1 MKITQN
7 TLRRRLSAALAFA
20 TVVWP
25 ANLLAATTTTLPWDQ
40 PLQTLTNDLQG
51 TVAHAIV
58 TAAVVA
64 SGLMWSFSE
73 HGSGVRKFSAVAVGG
88 SLALGAAS
96 LITTLFGAAAAGA
109 LL

>member
-1 MKITQN
+1 MKIAQN
-7 TLRRRLSAALAFA
+7 KLVKKFSCALALA
-20 TVVWP
+20 SVTWP

-51 TVAHAIV
+51 TVAHALV
-58 TAAVVA
+58 TAAVIS

-88 SLALGAAS
+88 SLALGAAT
-96 LITTLFGAAAAGA
+96 LMTTLFGAAAGA
-109 LL
+109 LM